1 MPQTKPNHTIPYRTT
16 PHQTQREA
24 ELCAKLT
31 EEIGKEVA
39 ETGDQAAAWDN
50 NFESVYELAR
60 GVMERTFDDTMRRAE
75 EREREVT
82 A

>member
-1 MPQTKPNHTIPYRTT
+1 M
-16 PHQTQREA
+16 
-24 ELCAKLT
+24 
-31 EEIGKEVA
+31 A

-75 EREREVT
+75 GGEREVT